1 MLKIIGQTKLKAL
14 LQLLDKL
21 PGLTILVGSK
31 GAGKRLMSNYMAN
44 KYNYRFIEIG
54 NKIND
59 MRILIDLSNNLD
71 VDTLFYI
78 AADEITISASNAI
91 LKLAEETPSK
101 LHIVLGVTDINN
113 VLQTLI
119 SRANILHM
127 DNYTVKDI
135 QEYVNTLNPKVERLQ
150 DLISIANTPGMVN
163 TLIDADF
170 DKCYAYVNKVYDNIL
185 KVSTSN
191 SFKIGMQIGFA
202 DNELIPVDIF
212 LRIYLRVLNNKI
224 KENYKDLHSVEVLTK
239 QGEYTNNALVEILE
253 KGANTKL
260 IFNIWILNIRQ
271 TR

>member
-1 MLKIIGQTKLKAL
+1 
-14 LQLLDKL
+14 
-21 PGLTILVGSK
+21 
-31 GAGKRLMSNYMAN
+31 
-44 KYNYRFIEIG
+44 
-54 NKIND
+54 
-59 MRILIDLSNNLD
+59 
-71 VDTLFYI
+71 
-78 AADEITISASNAI
+78 
-91 LKLAEETPSK
+91 
-101 LHIVLGVTDINN
+101 
-113 VLQTLI
+113 
-119 SRANILHM
+119 
-127 DNYTVKDI
+127 
-135 QEYVNTLNPKVERLQ
+135 
-150 DLISIANTPGMVN
+150 MVN